1 MVSFVFHFM
10 TRLNYDFREY
20 KFIAFVVN
28 KLSKL
33 ACKIETQNDLKKNPD
48 NNSSRITIVKHDIM
62 NVIFTRINILTHC
75 FFVSRG
81 YSWSY
86 TII

>member
-1 MVSFVFHFM
+1 MCVDFASLYDLSIRFWNCLTSMVSFVFHFM

-33 ACKIETQNDLKKNPD
+33 ACKIETQNDLKKKKI
-48 NNSSRITIVKHDIM
+48 ITVPE
-62 NVIFTRINILTHC
+62 
-75 FFVSRG
+75 
-81 YSWSY
+81 
-86 TII
+86 

>member
-1 MVSFVFHFM
+1 M
-10 TRLNYDFREY
+10 TRLNYDFLEY

-33 ACKIETQNDLKKNPD
+33 ACKIETQNDLKNNPD

-75 FFVSRG
+75 VFVSRG
-81 YSWSY
+81 HSWPY